1 MLLYSIEFKE
11 KMKNIRKTK
20 HIRKIKNERSI
31 VMSHYI
37 DLNSDLGESF
47 GNYTLGIDSEVLN
60 HVRRRV

>member
-1 MLLYSIEFKE
+1 MVLYSIEFKE

-20 HIRKIKNERSI
+20 HIRKMKNERSI

-47 GNYTLGIDSEVLN
+47 GNYTLGMDSEVLN
-60 HVRRRV
+60 HVY